1 MNVKYLGGIGY
12 ILILLGVFASFA
24 QFGGLISVVGA
35 ILAGIAWINLGR
47 ASDDKIMTINGILMI
62 LLPILA
68 VVIVFTMLMS
78 VIGFA
83 GMGTGMGM
91 GIKPDVTMGFA
102 AGLLMLILGLL
113 GILFVVFHVLSHL
126 RAGETFGVS
135 FFKYSAYCQ
144 IASFVLSIVSF
155 ALLFGT
161 LMSQMHMLVMMQNPN
176 PAYLLTVFGLPIA
189 VLLIAGLVGLIAYVF
204 TIIAFFSLDEY
215 Y

>member
-24 QFGGLISVVGA
+24 HFGGLISVVGA
-35 ILAGIAWINLGR
+35 ILAGIAWINLGK

-68 VVIVFTMLMS
+68 VVIVFTMLIS
-78 VIGFA
+78 TIGIV
-83 GMGTGMGM
+83 GMGM
-91 GIKPDVTMGFA
+91 KYGIRPDVHMGFA

-113 GILFVVFHVLSHL
+113 GILLVVFHVLSHL

-161 LMSQMHMLVMMQNPN
+161 LMTHMHMLTMMQSPN

-204 TIIAFFSLDEY
+204 TILAFFSLDESY
-215 Y
+215 IV